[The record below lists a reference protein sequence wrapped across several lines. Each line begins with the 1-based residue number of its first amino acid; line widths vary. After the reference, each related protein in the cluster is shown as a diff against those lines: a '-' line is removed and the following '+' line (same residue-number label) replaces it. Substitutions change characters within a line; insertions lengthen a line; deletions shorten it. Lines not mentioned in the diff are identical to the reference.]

1 MKNVPAGTRGT
12 FSIVVG
18 AQDLANVLNP
28 ALPAVMAT
36 RVMVGMMELAAIN
49 AIEPYVE
56 AGETSVGM
64 SINVEHTAATPPGQR
79 VTAEAEVTLSDGR
92 RLEFNVRA
100 FDEDEQ
106 IGTGVHR
113 RAVIDLA
120 KFNQRL
126 SRKVRQ

>member
-1 MKNVPAGTRGT
+1 MKNVPVGTRGT
-12 FSIVVG
+12 FSIVVS

-28 ALPAVMAT
+28 TLPAVMAT
-36 RVMVGMMELAAIN
+36 RVMVGMMELAAMN

-56 AGETSVGM
+56 AGETSVGV
-64 SINVEHTAATPPGQR
+64 SINVEHTAATPPGQK

-92 RLEFNVRA
+92 RLEFNMRA

-126 SRKVRQ
+126 SKKVRQ

>member
-1 MKNVPAGTRGT
+1 MKNVPVGTRGT
-12 FSIVVG
+12 FSIVVS

-28 ALPAVMAT
+28 TLPAVMAT
-36 RVMVGMMELAAIN
+36 RVMVGMMELAAMN

-56 AGETSVGM
+56 AGETSVGV
-64 SINVEHTAATPPGQR
+64 SINVEHTAATPPGQK

-126 SRKVRQ
+126 SKKVRQ

>member
-18 AQDLANVLNP
+18 AQDLANGLNP
-28 ALPAVMAT
+28 TLPAVMAT

-126 SRKVRQ
+126 SKKVRQ

>member
-1 MKNVPAGTRGT
+1 MKNVPVGTRGT

-18 AQDLANVLNP
+18 AQDLANGLNP

-79 VTAEAEVTLSDGR
+79 VTAAAEVTLSDGR

-120 KFNQRL
+120 KFNQRV
-126 SRKVRQ
+126 SKKVRQ